1 MVKKLHFSNQDL
13 ENFKDINDSIA
24 KQYGLKII
32 DRSREAVQARG
43 RAQMYDQR
51 AYYVFVNKTR
61 DSWLVQC
68 AVAVNQSLKSKPKSL
83 DDFERQ
89 MQQSGWHTKMRG
101 KNITFI
107 NIQDKNKKVRANTL
121 AKKLNNNILSTANIM
136 RVCTMEKWRDYV
148 KTPNRPI
155 NTTNLTNITSA
166 IKNLSRCD
174 NSQTT
179 NKGFDVNLHSRDD
192 DYER

>member
-1 MVKKLHFSNQDL
+1 
-13 ENFKDINDSIA
+13 
-24 KQYGLKII
+24 
-32 DRSREAVQARG
+32 
-43 RAQMYDQR
+43 
-51 AYYVFVNKTR
+51 
-61 DSWLVQC
+61 
-68 AVAVNQSLKSKPKSL
+68 
-83 DDFERQ
+83 
-89 MQQSGWHTKMRG
+89 
-101 KNITFI
+101 
-107 NIQDKNKKVRANTL
+107 
-121 AKKLNNNILSTANIM
+121 M